1 MHEILSPSTEA
12 EAAEA
17 IRESRAA
24 HRPIA
29 IQGGGTRAGL
39 GRPIAIDRLLSTQG
53 LNGITL
59 YEPAE
64 LVISARAGTP
74 LAEIEAALAANK
86 QRLAFEPMD
95 HRALFG
101 TDGAPTIGAVAAC
114 NISGPARIQLGAARD
129 HLIGVRLV
137 NGFGEVIKSGG
148 RVKKNVTGLDLV
160 KLGCGAYGTLGL
172 FTEVTFKLLPAAETV
187 ATLALRGLDDGKAI
201 AALSSSLTS
210 PFQVTGAAHLPA
222 NVQTSN
228 VTAANEA
235 LTLLRIDG
243 AQASVDYR
251 AGALVK
257 RLSGF
262 GAVEVLPADQA
273 AKLWQSVRDV
283 LPLAEPR
290 ATAIWRL
297 SVAPSRGP
305 AVVAAIRETH
315 AGVRYFYDWGGG
327 LIWLAIAADGDAGA
341 ALVRAALAQAAGN
354 EGGHATLVRAP
365 EDIRGRVN
373 VFEPLAAPLMQIS
386 ANIKASFDPDHIV
399 NPGRMYAGV

>member
-17 IRESRAA
+17 IRASRAA
-24 HRPIA
+24 NRPVVIE
-29 IQGGGTRAGL
+29 GGGTRAGL
-39 GRPIAIDRLLSTQG
+39 GRPVAIDRLLSTRS
-53 LNGITL
+53 LTGITL
-59 YEPAE
+59 YEPEE

-74 LAEIEAALAANK
+74 LAEIEAALAKNR
-86 QRLAFEPMD
+86 QRFAFEPMD

-101 TDGAPTIGAVAAC
+101 SDGAPTIGAVAAC
-114 NISGPARIQLGAARD
+114 NVSGPRRIQLGAARD

-160 KLGCGAYGTLGL
+160 KLGCGAYGTLGF
-172 FTEVTFKLLPAAETV
+172 FTEVTFKLLPEPETS
-187 ATLALRGLDDGKAI
+187 ATLALRGLDDGKAV
-201 AALSSSLTS
+201 AALATGLTS

-222 NVQTSN
+222 NVEASGK
-228 VTAANEA
+228 A
-235 LTLLRIDG
+235 LTLLRIEG
-243 AQASVDYR
+243 AKASVDYR
-251 AGALVK
+251 AGALAK
-257 RLSGF
+257 LLGGF
-262 GAVEVLPADQA
+262 GAADMLPADQA
-273 AKLWQSVRDV
+273 DKLWGSVRDV

-305 AVVAAIRETH
+305 AVVAAIREKH

-327 LIWLAIAADGDAGA
+327 LIWLAVPADDDAGA
-341 ALVRAALAQAAGN
+341 ASVRAALAQSAGP
-354 EGGHATLVRAP
+354 ESGHATLIRAP
-365 EDIRGRVN
+365 DDIRSRVN
-373 VFEPLAAPLMQIS
+373 VFQPLAAPLMQIS

-399 NPGRMYAGV
+399 NPGRMYAGI

>member
-1 MHEILSPSTEA
+1 MYEILSPSTEA

-24 HRPIA
+24 NRPVA

-39 GRPIAIDRLLSTQG
+39 GRPIAIDRLLSTRG
-53 LNGITL
+53 LSGITL

-74 LAEIEAALAANK
+74 LAEIEAALASNK

-101 TDGAPTIGAVAAC
+101 TDGTPTIGAVAAC
-114 NISGPARIQLGAARD
+114 NVSGPARIQLGAARD

-172 FTEVTFKLLPAAETV
+172 FTEVTFKLLPAAETA
-187 ATLALRGLDDGKAI
+187 ATLALRGLDDGKAV
-201 AALSSSLTS
+201 AALSTALTS

-222 NVQTSN
+222 NVEASN
-228 VTAANEA
+228 AA
-235 LTLLRIDG
+235 LTLLRIEG

-251 AGALVK
+251 AGALAK

-262 GAVEVLPADQA
+262 GAVDILPADHA
-273 AKLWQSVRDV
+273 GKLWQSVRDV

-290 ATAIWRL
+290 ATAIWRV
-297 SVAPSRGP
+297 SVAPTRGP
-305 AVVAAIRETH
+305 AVVAAIRAKH

-327 LIWLAIAADGDAGA
+327 LVWLAIPADGDAGA
-341 ALVRAALAQAAGN
+341 ASVRAALAQAAGT
-354 EGGHATLVRAP
+354 ESGHATLIRAP
-365 EDIRGRVN
+365 EDIRSRVN

>member
-24 HRPIA
+24 NRSVV
-29 IQGGGTRAGL
+29 IQGGGTRTGL
-39 GRPIAIDRLLSTQG
+39 GRPITIDRLLSTRS
-53 LNGITL
+53 LTGITL

-74 LAEIEAALAANK
+74 LAEIEAALARNK

-95 HRALFG
+95 HRTLFG
-101 TDGAPTIGAVAAC
+101 TGGEPTIGAVAAC
-114 NISGPARIQLGAARD
+114 NVSGPRRIQLGAARD

-172 FTEVTFKLLPAAETV
+172 LTEVTFKLLPDPEAC
-187 ATLALRGLDDGKAI
+187 ATLVLRGLDDGKAV
-201 AALSSSLTS
+201 AALATGLTS
-210 PFQVTGAAHLPA
+210 PFQVSGAAHLPA
-222 NVQTSN
+222 NVEAS
-228 VTAANEA
+228 NEA

-251 AGALVK
+251 AGALAK
-257 RLSGF
+257 LLSGY
-262 GAVEVLPADQA
+262 GTAEVLPADHA
-273 AKLWQSVRDV
+273 EKLWQSVRDV

-290 ATAIWRL
+290 TTAIWRL

-305 AVVAAIRETH
+305 AVVAAVRETH
-315 AGVRYFYDWGGG
+315 AVLRYFYDWGGG
-327 LIWLAIAADGDAGA
+327 LVWIAVSADGDAGA
-341 ALVRAALAQAAGN
+341 ASIREALAEAAGP
-354 EGGHATLVRAP
+354 ESGHATLIRAP
-365 EDIRGRVN
+365 EDVRRRVN
-373 VFEPLAAPLMQIS
+373 VFQPLAAPLMQIS
-386 ANIKASFDPDHIV
+386 ENIKASFDPDHIV
-399 NPGRMYAGV
+399 NPGRMYAGI